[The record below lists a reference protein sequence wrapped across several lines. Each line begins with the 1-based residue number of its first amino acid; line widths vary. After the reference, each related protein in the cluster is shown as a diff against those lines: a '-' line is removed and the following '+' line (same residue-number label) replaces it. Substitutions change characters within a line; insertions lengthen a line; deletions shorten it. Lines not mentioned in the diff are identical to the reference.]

1 MVETSN
7 ALVEIRDLAKGYT
20 RGGQFVPVLEGITL
34 NIARG
39 DFIALMGPSGSGK
52 STLLN
57 LIAGIDKPDSG
68 ELRVDGEDITVLSE
82 GELADWRAANIGFIF
97 QFYNLM
103 PVLTAFE
110 NVELPLLLT
119 NLSKSDRRER
129 ANLTL
134 ALVGLSDRME
144 HYPNEL
150 SGGQQQ
156 RVAIARAIVTDP
168 TILVCDEPT
177 GDLDKQS
184 ASDVLRM
191 LKQLNVEMGKTIIMV
206 THDAHADEAA
216 KHIVHLEK
224 GELMDEATT
233 A

>member
-68 ELRVDGEDITVLSE
+68 ALRVDGEDITVLSE

-129 ANLTL
+129 VNLTL

-206 THDAHADEAA
+206 THDAHAAEAA